1 MSDLVDSESIDDLT
15 RAFRSAKV
23 AWIIRA
29 VLGLVIGI
37 AVLVWPKSTVSVIA
51 VLLGIYFLVLGVVRI
66 VEAITDKNLNGGG
79 RIANFIIGGLILAA
93 GVVVIRNPFATAA
106 FVVLIIGVTWIFEGI
121 ATLVDTARGNGDWI
135 SIVIGL
141 LITAAGI
148 LVVLFNDG
156 VAVAYAVFFGITLIA
171 VAVLDLVLYFRV
183 SSYLKSV
190 TE

>member
-1 MSDLVDSESIDDLT
+1 MSDLVDSENIDDLKS
-15 RAFRSAKV
+15 AFRSAKV

-29 VLGLVIGI
+29 VLALVIGL
-37 AVLVWPKSTVSVIA
+37 AVLWWPKSTVSVIA

-121 ATLVDTARGNGDWI
+121 ATLVDTARGNGYWI

-156 VAVAYAVFFGITLIA
+156 VAVAYAVFFGITLIV

-183 SSYLKSV
+183 NSYLKSV
-190 TE
+190 KE

>member
-1 MSDLVDSESIDDLT
+1 MSDLVDSENIDDLKS
-15 RAFRSAKV
+15 AFRSAKV

-29 VLGLVIGI
+29 VLALVIGL
-37 AVLVWPKSTVSVIA
+37 AVLWWPKSTVSVIA

-141 LITAAGI
+141 LITAAGV

-156 VAVAYAVFFGITLIA
+156 VAVAYAVFFGITLIV

-183 SSYLKSV
+183 NSYLKSV
-190 TE
+190 KE

>member
-1 MSDLVDSESIDDLT
+1 MSDLVDSESIDDLKS
-15 RAFRSAKV
+15 AFRSAKV

>member
-1 MSDLVDSESIDDLT
+1 MSDLVDSENIEDLKS
-15 RAFRSAKV
+15 AFRSAKV

-79 RIANFIIGGLILAA
+79 RVANFIIGGLILAA

-156 VAVAYAVFFGITLIA
+156 VAVAYAVFFGITLIV

-183 SSYLKSV
+183 NSYLKSV
-190 TE
+190 KE

>member
-51 VLLGIYFLVLGVVRI
+51 ILLGIYFLVLGVVRI

-156 VAVAYAVFFGITLIA
+156 VAVAYAVFFGITLIV

>member
-1 MSDLVDSESIDDLT
+1 MSDLVDSENIDDLKS
-15 RAFRSAKV
+15 AFRSAKV

-141 LITAAGI
+141 LITAAGV

-156 VAVAYAVFFGITLIA
+156 VAVAYAVFFGITLIV

-183 SSYLKSV
+183 NSYLKSV
-190 TE
+190 KE